1 MPAANSTGSR
11 PVVIV
16 IRGLRKRL
24 GGREVL
30 RGVDLDV
37 YSGTTTTI
45 LGVSGCGKTTLL
57 KHIIGLLKPDAGEVQ
72 VHGADIAALGRREL
86 FAVRQRIGMV
96 FQSAALLQSLSVL
109 ENVGLPLY
117 ENTRLRVP
125 EIERVAREK
134 LRLVRLAGYEYY
146 YPASLS
152 GGMKKR
158 AGVARAI
165 VTNPDII
172 LYDEPTTGLDPV
184 ITSTVNELIV
194 DMQRKLGVTS
204 VVISHDVQSAR
215 RISDYIAILH
225 EGRIFASG
233 TPDAVMASEDAVVR
247 QFLEGRTEG
256 PISES
261 LWGASR
267 VEE

>member
-1 MPAANSTGSR
+1 MPEDSARKT
-11 PVVIV
+11 VIS

-30 RGVDLDV
+30 RGVDLDILA
-37 YSGTTTTI
+37 GTTTTI

-57 KHIIGLLKPDAGEVQ
+57 KHIVGLLKPDEGEVR
-72 VHGADIAALGRREL
+72 VHGSSLAQTGREELLGL
-86 FAVRQRIGMV
+86 RQRIGMV
-96 FQSAALLQSLSVL
+96 FQGAALLQSLSVL

-117 ENTRLRVP
+117 ENTRLKVH
-125 EIERVAREK
+125 EIERIAKEK

-152 GGMKKR
+152 GGMRKR

-184 ITSTVNELIV
+184 ITSAVNELIM
-194 DMQRKLGVTS
+194 DMREKLKVTS
-204 VVISHDVQSAR
+204 LIISHDLASAR
-215 RISDYIAILH
+215 LVSDYIAILH
-225 EGRIFASG
+225 EGRIFAAGRPEEVSSS
-233 TPDAVMASEDAVVR
+233 TDPVVR
-247 QFLEGRTEG
+247 QFLDGKTEG
-256 PISES
+256 PISDS
-261 LWGASR
+261 LWGGGKRPDAS
-267 VEE
+267 